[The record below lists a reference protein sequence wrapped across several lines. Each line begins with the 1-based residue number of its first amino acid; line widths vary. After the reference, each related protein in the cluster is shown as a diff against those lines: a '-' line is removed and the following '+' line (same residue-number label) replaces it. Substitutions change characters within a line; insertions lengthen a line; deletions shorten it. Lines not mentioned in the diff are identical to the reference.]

1 MKQVLSFLL
10 SLVLMVGISTSAFA
24 AGNTYHDVP
33 ASHWAYQYIESVTE
47 KGLFGGVGGGKFSP
61 ETPFTRAQVTQTL
74 YNAYSQALTGTLD
87 IDWQRMVQDAFALGL
102 VLQPAGWRL

>member
-10 SLVLMVGISTSAFA
+10 SIMLMVGISTSAFA

-47 KGLFGGVGGGKFSP
+47 KGLFGGVGAGNAGPFLLRMERGEAAGG
-61 ETPFTRAQVTQTL
+61 
-74 YNAYSQALTGTLD
+74 
-87 IDWQRMVQDAFALGL
+87 GL
-102 VLQPAGWRL
+102 LRRQ